1 MAYLP
6 SLQRQAHEI
15 VEPITPRSHIC
26 HWQAREQRERKNG
39 FRKSLAKGVDKPQA
53 VCDTTGAVDER
64 TKTAKTLQE
73 FETPD
78 TQAQAHGLAGL
89 RFKQKKNEPEHPE
102 QLKSGMQK
110 YNGTSL
116 IEHRSIVKNTVP
128 VNSANKA
135 MK

>member
-1 MAYLP
+1 M
-6 SLQRQAHEI
+6 
-15 VEPITPRSHIC
+15 
-26 HWQAREQRERKNG
+26 
-39 FRKSLAKGVDKPQA
+39 
-53 VCDTTGAVDER
+53 CDTTGAVDER
-64 TKTAKTLQE
+64 AKTAKTLQE

-89 RFKQKKNEPEHPE
+89 RFNKEKNEPEHPE

-116 IEHRSIVKNTVP
+116 VENISIAKNTVP